1 MAYDYDLFTIGAGSG
16 GTRASRLAALSG
28 ARVAIAEEYR
38 VGGTCVI
45 RGCVPKKLLVYAAD
59 YAQNFRDAKGYGWS
73 VDAPRL
79 DWATLRDNVAQE
91 VDRLSGIYVRNLSN
105 AGAEILH
112 DRAELVDAHTVRLI
126 KQNRIVTAQRILIT
140 TGGTPTRPLGL
151 EGHEHLITSNE
162 VFHLETLPKAV
173 VVGGGGYIAVEFA
186 SIFAG
191 LGVHTTLVYRGETVL
206 RGFDDDLRISV
217 HDELKRQGVR
227 VITSGRFSRIEKTAS
242 GLRCYVTDHGCV
254 EADTIMVAIGRE
266 PATKGL
272 GLENAGVATGK
283 NGAILVDAFSRTN
296 IPSIWALGDVTD
308 RFNLTPVAIREG
320 QAFAETEFYGRPS
333 KFDHADIPTAV
344 FCRPPAASV
353 GLTEA
358 AARRA
363 HGQIDI
369 YKSQFRPMKNVL
381 AGNEQRMLI
390 KLVVSAA
397 DGRVVGVHA
406 VGPEAPEM
414 IQLAAIAV
422 KAGLTKAQW
431 DATCALH
438 PTLAEEFVLMKE
450 KLQA

>member
-45 RGCVPKKLLVYAAD
+45 RGCVPKKFLVYAAD
-59 YAQNFRDAKGYGWS
+59 FAQSFKDAKGYGWS
-73 VDAPRL
+73 VGQPSL
-79 DWATLRDNVAQE
+79 DWCTLRDNLAQE
-91 VDRLSGIYVRNLSN
+91 VDRLSGIYVRNISN
-105 AGAEILH
+105 AGAQIIH
-112 DRAELVDAHTVRLI
+112 DRAELVDAHTVRLV
-126 KQNRIVTAQRILIT
+126 KQNRMVTAQRILIA
-140 TGGTPTRPLGL
+140 TGGAPTRPLGL

-162 VFHLETLPKAV
+162 VFHLDALPKTV

-191 LGVHTTLVYRGETVL
+191 LGVNTCLVYRGETVL
-206 RGFDDDLRISV
+206 RGFDDDVRVCV
-217 HDELKRQGVR
+217 HEELKRQGVR
-227 VITSGRFSRIEKTAS
+227 VITSGRFSRIEKTEA
-242 GLRCYVTDHGCV
+242 GLRCHVTDHGCV
-254 EADTIMVAIGRE
+254 DADTVMVAIGRE
-266 PATKGL
+266 PATAGL
-272 GLENAGVATGK
+272 GLEKAGVAMRP
-283 NGAILVDAFSRTN
+283 NGAIIVDEFSRTN
-296 IPSIWALGDVTD
+296 LPSIWAVGDVTD
-308 RFNLTPVAIREG
+308 RANLTPVAIREG
-320 QAFAETEFYGRPS
+320 QAFAETEFYGRPTQ
-333 KFDHADIPTAV
+333 FDHRDIPTAV

-358 AARRA
+358 EARRSL
-363 HGQIDI
+363 GQIDV

-381 AGNEQRMLI
+381 AGNEQRMLV

-397 DGRVVGVHA
+397 DGRVVGVHG

-438 PTLAEEFVLMKE
+438 PTLAEEFVTLRE
-450 KLQA
+450 KWHA